1 MPTLSDPKG
10 RMETLFVLKKKFR
23 SGRIIRNIYEFA
35 DERKY
40 WLKQYRY
47 VINNGICN
55 RGEKYLNSPKI
66 SEQRGVKTFRL
77 LSSIS
82 HEWAHHV
89 MRYRGLHFY
98 MNEAKDTT
106 RFLELP
112 RNRRRF
118 YNSWGTRIGIART
131 RYGADRDNEYS
142 SWETICR
149 QYTGTPILEM
159 S

>member
-1 MPTLSDPKG
+1 
-10 RMETLFVLKKKFR
+10 METLFVLKKKFR

-55 RGEKYLNSPKI
+55 RGAKYLNSGEI

-77 LSSIS
+77 LSTIS
-82 HEWAHHV
+82 HKWGQEII
-89 MRYRGLHFY
+89 RNPGLHFY
-98 MNEAKDTT
+98 MNEAKEHWNI
-106 RFLELP
+106 ELP

-118 YNSWGTRIGIART
+118 YNSWGTRIGDAIRRT
-131 RYGADRDNEYS
+131 LPER
-142 SWETICR
+142 
-149 QYTGTPILEM
+149 
-159 S
+159 

>member
-1 MPTLSDPKG
+1 
-10 RMETLFVLKKKFR
+10 METLFVLKKKFG
-23 SGRIIRNIYEFA
+23 SGRVIRKIYEYL
-35 DERKY
+35 DTRKY

-77 LSSIS
+77 LSTIS
-82 HEWAHHV
+82 HKWGQEII
-89 MRYRGLHFY
+89 RNPGLHFY
-98 MNEAKDTT
+98 MNEAKERT
-106 RFLELP
+106 RFRELQ

-118 YNSWGTRIGIART
+118 YNSWGTRIGAARRRT
-131 RYGADRDNEYS
+131 
-142 SWETICR
+142 
-149 QYTGTPILEM
+149 LEQL

>member
-1 MPTLSDPKG
+1 
-10 RMETLFVLKKKFR
+10 METLFVLRKKFR
-23 SGRIIRNIYEFA
+23 SRRVVRKIYEFA

-55 RGEKYLNSPKI
+55 RGEKYLNSREI
-66 SEQRGVKTFRL
+66 SKQRGVKTFRL
-77 LSSIS
+77 LSTIS
-82 HEWAHHV
+82 HKWGQQV
-89 MRYRGLHFY
+89 MRYFGLHFY
-98 MNEAKDTT
+98 MNEAKDRT

-118 YNSWGTRIGIART
+118 YNSWGTRIGAARRRT
-131 RYGADRDNEYS
+131 
-142 SWETICR
+142 
-149 QYTGTPILEM
+149 LEQL

>member
-1 MPTLSDPKG
+1 MLAPKG
-10 RMETLFVLKKKFR
+10 RMETLFVLKKKFGSSR
-23 SGRIIRNIYEFA
+23 VIRNIYEFA

-55 RGEKYLNSPKI
+55 RGEKYLNSPAI

-77 LSSIS
+77 LSTMSN
-82 HEWAHHV
+82 EWGQKII
-89 MRYRGLHFY
+89 RKSGLHFY
-98 MNEAKDTT
+98 MNEAKEDIT

-118 YNSWGTRIGIART
+118 YNSWATRIGIART
-131 RYGADRDNEYS
+131 RYGTYRDNQYG
-142 SWETICR
+142 SWQTICR
-149 QYTGTPILEM
+149 QYTWTPILEM

>member
-1 MPTLSDPKG
+1 
-10 RMETLFVLKKKFR
+10 METLFVLRQVFR
-23 SGRIIRNIYEFA
+23 SSRVVRKIYEFA

-55 RGEKYLNSPKI
+55 RGEKYLNSPTI

-77 LSSIS
+77 LSTMSN
-82 HEWAHHV
+82 EWEQKII
-89 MRYRGLHFY
+89 RKSGLHFY
-98 MNEAKDTT
+98 MNEAKEDIT

-118 YNSWGTRIGIART
+118 YNSWGVRCGIART
-131 RYGADRDNEYS
+131 RYGAYRDSQYG
-142 SWETICR
+142 SWQTICR
-149 QYTGTPILEM
+149 QYTWTPILEM

>member
-1 MPTLSDPKG
+1 MDP
-10 RMETLFVLKKKFR
+10 LFVLKKKFHSR
-23 SGRIIRNIYEFA
+23 RVVRNIYEFA

-55 RGEKYLNSPKI
+55 RGEKYLNSPAI

-77 LSSIS
+77 LTTMSN
-82 HEWAHHV
+82 EWGQKII
-89 MRYRGLHFY
+89 RNSGLHFY
-98 MNEAKDTT
+98 MNEAKEDIT

-118 YNSWGTRIGIART
+118 YNSWGVRCGIART
-131 RYGADRDNEYS
+131 RYGANRDNEYGGL
-142 SWETICR
+142 ETRCR